1 MIIIEDTRQQAG
13 KHEIKHRHFHNHGVS
28 VLRSKL
34 PFGDYAAP
42 PRVAID
48 TKENMLEI
56 AGNICGTSKEHIRF
70 KNECIKARD
79 CGCKLIILVE
89 NEEGIKSI
97 NDVFRWQNPR
107 LDYSPNA
114 CTGERLAK
122 TMLTMSDRYGIE
134 FKFCTPI
141 EAPHIIMEIL
151 QDDNVR

>member
-1 MIIIEDTRQQAG
+1 MILIEDTRQQAG
-13 KHEIKHRHFHNHGVS
+13 KHEIKHRHFQNNGVS

-70 KNECIKARD
+70 KEECIKARD
-79 CGCKLIILVE
+79 CGCKLIVLVE
-89 NEEGIKSI
+89 NEDDIKSI
-97 NDVFRWQNPR
+97 DDVFTWRNPR
-107 LDYSPNA
+107 LVYSDRA

-122 TMLTMSDRYGIE
+122 TMITMNNRYGVE
-134 FKFCTPI
+134 FRFCTPT
-141 EAPHIIMEIL
+141 EAPQIIMEIL